1 MNKRLKRYTLNEE
14 IIQKIL
20 KLMHK
25 GEEAELTLLKH
36 DYPNE
41 YDVAEERLTDKLPDE
56 LQRKVKLGQKFPYTR
71 DDCVRFKISIRLD
84 NLVFMFRPTEWKIM
98 VSFFPI
104 GKYKIRQ
111 GMPSLDIT
119 FSNICKAVGA
129 GLPKFFTP
137 DDMNTPFAG
146 GRGPMTLGET
156 NKLNSIDEDARDK
169 RQALLAIQ
177 AVNPSVIRYKI
188 PPPPNPR
195 TGRLPFRGC
204 EWIWD
209 VEPPPH
215 VPVHVPWL
223 FLQVEDTKEAVVKA
237 MREYNKR
244 TKNQVRL
251 TRTNKVNLTR
261 TKISFELYYEICK
274 PVPALKKLVEKRL
287 KM

>member
-20 KLMHK
+20 KLMHT
-25 GEEAELTLLKH
+25 GEEADLTLLKH

-71 DDCVRFKISIRLD
+71 DDCKRFKISIMLD
-84 NLVFMFRPTEWKIM
+84 NWVYMLRPTKWKM
-98 VSFFPI
+98 VVSFFPVGVGRI
-104 GKYKIRQ
+104 GQ

-129 GLPKFFTP
+129 GLPRQFKP
-137 DDMNTPFAG
+137 DDHNTPFAG
-146 GRGPMTLGET
+146 GRGPMTLQET
-156 NKLNSIDEDARDK
+156 DK
-169 RQALLAIQ
+169 INFRREHYNEWRQGLKYQ
-177 AVNPSVIRYKI
+177 KQFDDDVNV
-188 PPPPNPR
+188 PPPLKPK

-204 EWIWD
+204 EWTWD
-209 VEPPPH
+209 IEPH
-215 VPVHVPWL
+215 KLDWL
-223 FLQVEDTKEAVVKA
+223 LIQVENTKEAVVKA

-244 TKNQVRL
+244 TKNEVRL
-251 TRTNKVNLTR
+251 TRTQTY
-261 TKISFELYYEICK
+261 ELYHKKIKSLDLHYEICK